1 MADETPDTRDGNGLS
16 RRDLL
21 AKAGVIGAGA
31 VAAGSLAGGASAAK
45 KYSFATPKIR
55 RGGRLVFGLES
66 DPVAVAPYGMAPGA
80 AHWGKEH
87 TYDSLAEFD
96 KGLNIKPALATS
108 WKYESKTAMI
118 FNLRKGVKFHNGKE
132 LTADDVV
139 YSVQEH
145 EEPAAARKR
154 GGRSQRPG
162 DDLSAEAVSKYVVR
176 LKLSAPDARIVGFF
190 AWQRYGPIVPE
201 GLYDQINVSR
211 NAIGTGPYKM
221 VGFNP
226 LDRVELVRND
236 SFWKTG
242 QPYMDAMTL
251 KVMTDEQARVAA
263 LRAGAIDGATLSVDV
278 ARSLKGDSNLQVLSN
293 LNAAFRELQMT
304 LKPGRNE
311 PWADPRVRQ
320 AVNFAINRQQIIQ
333 NVYSGEAAYTSYVP
347 PGYGPWPL
355 TDAQLK
361 QKYAKFDLPTAKKL
375 MADAGMSK
383 GFSVDDDDRQPA
395 GLPVGGGP
403 ARAADEADQ
412 HRPEHQGHRDRH
424 VRGDLQRRHLRLVPE
439 RPRYARRRR
448 RLRAGVPPCLG
459 DVPDP
464 DAGVQEPEGVEGHRQ
479 RPHPARRQEAAADVQ
494 GRAGAAL
501 DEPDPDAARR
511 DPEVPGVQQ
520 ARAEHV
526 RGVQRLQHRPPHG
539 LARLVAAGRRS

>member
-1 MADETPDTRDGNGLS
+1 MADETPDTHEGNGLS

-21 AKAGVIGAGA
+21 AKAGVVGAGA

-45 KYSFATPKIR
+45 KSTKYSFATPKIR
-55 RGGRLVFGLES
+55 RGGRFVFGLES

-108 WKYESKTAMI
+108 WKADKKGTT
-118 FNLRKGVKFHNGKE
+118 FQLRKGVKFHNGKE

-139 YSVQEH
+139 YSVKMMKNPPPPGSAAVAANV
-145 EEPAAARKR
+145 PATITDAQAI
-154 GGRSQRPG
+154 
-162 DDLSAEAVSKYVVR
+162 SKYVVR
-176 LKLSAPDARIVGFF
+176 LNQTAPDARVIGFF

-221 VGFNP
+221 TGFNP
-226 LDRVELVRND
+226 LDRVELVANQN
-236 SFWKTG
+236 FWKTG
-242 QPYMDAMTL
+242 QPYMDAITM

-278 ARSLKGDSNLQVLSN
+278 ARSLQGDNNLQVLSN

-320 AVNFAINRQQIIQ
+320 AVNLAINRTQIIQ
-333 NVYSGEAAYTSYVP
+333 NVYSGQAAFTSYVP

-361 QKYAKFDLPTAKKL
+361 QKYAKFDLPAAKKL

-383 GFSVDDDDRQPA
+383 GFSVDMTIVNLQDYPSVAALLVQQMKQINIDVNIKGTEIGTFAAIYSA
-395 GLPVGGGP
+395 GTYNWFLNGRGM
-403 ARAADEADQ
+403 
-412 HRPEHQGHRDRH
+412 
-424 VRGDLQRRHLRLVPE
+424 RGDVD
-439 RPRYARRRR
+439 
-448 RLRAGVPPCLG
+448 GF
-459 DVPDP
+459 
-464 DAGVQEPEGVEGHRQ
+464 VQEF
-479 RPHPARRQEAAADVQ
+479 HPASATFQIQTPAYKNLKAWKDIGN
-494 GRAGAAL
+494 GRIQL
-501 DEPDPDAARR
+501 DDKKRLPMYKDA
-511 DPEVPGVQQ
+511 Q
-520 ARAEHV
+520 A
-526 RGVQRLQHRPPHG
+526 QLWTNPIQMP
-539 LARLVAAGRRS
+539 LVAIRKYQVFNKRVQNMYVAFSDFNTGFRTAWLSS

>member
-1 MADETPDTRDGNGLS
+1 
-16 RRDLL
+16 
-21 AKAGVIGAGA
+21 
-31 VAAGSLAGGASAAK
+31 
-45 KYSFATPKIR
+45 
-55 RGGRLVFGLES
+55 
-66 DPVAVAPYGMAPGA
+66 VAPLGMTPGA

-96 KGLNIKPALATS
+96 KALNIKPALATS
-108 WKYESKTAMI
+108 WKYENKTSML

-139 YSVQEH
+139 YSVKLAKNPPPPGSLTVAANV
-145 EEPAAARKR
+145 PATI
-154 GGRSQRPG
+154 
-162 DDLSAEAVSKYVVR
+162 LSAEAVSKYVVR

-236 SFWKTG
+236 SFWKPG

-278 ARSLKGDSNLQVLSN
+278 ARSLRGDNNLQVLSA

-311 PWADPRVRQ
+311 PWADQRVRQ
-320 AVNFAINRQQIIQ
+320 AVNYAINRQQIIQ

-355 TDAQLK
+355 SEADLK
-361 QKYAKFDLPTAKKL
+361 RKYAKFDLPMAKKL
-375 MADAGMSK
+375 MADAGKSR
-383 GFSVDDDDRQPA
+383 GFSVDMTIVSLQDYPSVAALLVQQMKQINIDLNVKGTEIGTFAAIYNA
-395 GLPVGGGP
+395 GTYDWFLNGRGM
-403 ARAADEADQ
+403 
-412 HRPEHQGHRDRH
+412 
-424 VRGDLQRRHLRLVPE
+424 RGDVDG
-439 RPRYARRRR
+439 Y
-448 RLRAGVPPCLG
+448 
-459 DVPDP
+459 
-464 DAGVQEPEGVEGHRQ
+464 VQEF
-479 RPHPARRQEAAADVQ
+479 HPASATFKAQTPAYRNLKAWKDIGN
-494 GRAGAAL
+494 GRIQL
-501 DEPDPDAARR
+501 DEKKRLPMYKDA
-511 DPEVPGVQQ
+511 Q
-520 ARAEHV
+520 AQLWANPI
-526 RGVQRLQHRPPHG
+526 QMP
-539 LARLVAAGRRS
+539 LVAIRKYQVFTKRVQNMYVAFSDFNTGLRTAWLSS

>member
-1 MADETPDTRDGNGLS
+1 MADETPDTHEGNGLS

-21 AKAGVIGAGA
+21 AKAGAVGAGA
-31 VAAGSLAGGASAAK
+31 IAAGSLAGGAAAASK
-45 KYSFATPKIR
+45 ASFATPKIR

-66 DPVAVAPYGMAPGA
+66 DPVAVAPFGMAPGA

-96 KGLNIKPALATS
+96 KGLNIRPALATS
-108 WKYESKTAMI
+108 WKYENKTSML

-139 YSVQEH
+139 YSVKLAKNPPPPGSLTVAANV
-145 EEPAAARKR
+145 PATI
-154 GGRSQRPG
+154 
-162 DDLSAEAVSKYVVR
+162 LSAEAVSKYVVR

-236 SFWKTG
+236 SFWKPG

-278 ARSLKGDSNLQVLSN
+278 ARSLRGDNNLQVLSA

-311 PWADPRVRQ
+311 PWADQRVRQ
-320 AVNFAINRQQIIQ
+320 AVNYAINRQQIIQ

-355 TDAQLK
+355 SEADLK
-361 QKYAKFDLPTAKKL
+361 RKYAKFDLPMAKKL
-375 MADAGMSK
+375 MADAGKSR
-383 GFSVDDDDRQPA
+383 GFSVDMTIVSLQDYPSVAALLVQQMKQINIDLNVKGTEIGTFAAIYNA
-395 GLPVGGGP
+395 GTYDWFLNGRGM
-403 ARAADEADQ
+403 
-412 HRPEHQGHRDRH
+412 
-424 VRGDLQRRHLRLVPE
+424 RGDVDG
-439 RPRYARRRR
+439 Y
-448 RLRAGVPPCLG
+448 
-459 DVPDP
+459 
-464 DAGVQEPEGVEGHRQ
+464 VQEF
-479 RPHPARRQEAAADVQ
+479 HPASATFKAQTPAYRNLKAWKDIGN
-494 GRAGAAL
+494 GRIQL
-501 DEPDPDAARR
+501 DEKKRLPMYKDA
-511 DPEVPGVQQ
+511 Q
-520 ARAEHV
+520 A
-526 RGVQRLQHRPPHG
+526 QLWTNPIQMP
-539 LARLVAAGRRS
+539 LVAIRKYQVFTKRVQNMYVAFSDFNTGLRTAWLSS

>member
-1 MADETPDTRDGNGLS
+1 MADETPDTHEGNGLS

-21 AKAGVIGAGA
+21 AKAGAVGAGA
-31 VAAGSLAGGASAAK
+31 IAAGSLAGGAAAASK
-45 KYSFATPKIR
+45 ASFATPKIR
-55 RGGRLVFGLES
+55 HGGRLVFGLES
-66 DPVAVAPYGMAPGA
+66 DPVAVAPFGMAPGA

-96 KGLNIKPALATS
+96 KGLNIRPALATS
-108 WKYESKTAMI
+108 WKYENKTSML

-139 YSVQEH
+139 YSVRLAKNPPPPGSLTVAANV
-145 EEPAAARKR
+145 PATI
-154 GGRSQRPG
+154 
-162 DDLSAEAVSKYVVR
+162 LSAEAVSKYVVR

-211 NAIGTGPYKM
+211 NAIGTGPYKL

-236 SFWKTG
+236 SFWKPG

-278 ARSLKGDSNLQVLSN
+278 ARSLRGDTNLQVLSA

-320 AVNFAINRQQIIQ
+320 AVNYAINRQQIIQ

-355 TDAQLK
+355 SEADLK
-361 QKYAKFDLPTAKKL
+361 RKYAKFDLPMAKKL
-375 MADAGMSK
+375 MADAGKSK
-383 GFSVDDDDRQPA
+383 GFSVDMTIVSLQDYPSVAALLVQHMKQINIDVNVKGTEIGTFAAIYNA
-395 GLPVGGGP
+395 GTYDWFLNGRGM
-403 ARAADEADQ
+403 
-412 HRPEHQGHRDRH
+412 
-424 VRGDLQRRHLRLVPE
+424 RGDVDG
-439 RPRYARRRR
+439 Y
-448 RLRAGVPPCLG
+448 
-459 DVPDP
+459 
-464 DAGVQEPEGVEGHRQ
+464 VQEF
-479 RPHPARRQEAAADVQ
+479 HPASATFKAQTPAYRNLKAWKDIGN
-494 GRAGAAL
+494 GRIQL
-501 DEPDPDAARR
+501 DEKKRLPMYKDA
-511 DPEVPGVQQ
+511 Q
-520 ARAEHV
+520 AQLWANPI
-526 RGVQRLQHRPPHG
+526 QMP
-539 LARLVAAGRRS
+539 LVAIRKYQVFTKRVQNMYVAFSDFNTGLRTAWLSS

>member
-1 MADETPDTRDGNGLS
+1 MADETPDTQEGNGLS

-21 AKAGVIGAGA
+21 AKAGVVGAGA
-31 VAAGSLAGGASAAK
+31 IAAGSLAGGAGAAPK
-45 KYSFATPKIR
+45 RSFATPKIR

-108 WKYESKTAMI
+108 WKYESKTSMI

-139 YSVQEH
+139 YSVKNMKNPPPPGSLTVAANV
-145 EEPAAARKR
+145 PATI
-154 GGRSQRPG
+154 
-162 DDLSAEAVSKYVVR
+162 LSAEAVSKYVVR
-176 LKLSAPDARIVGFF
+176 LKLSAPDARIAGFF

-236 SFWKTG
+236 SFWKPG

-251 KVMTDEQARVAA
+251 KVMTDEQSRVAA

-278 ARSLKGDSNLQVLSN
+278 ARSLRNESSLQVLSN

-320 AVNFAINRQQIIQ
+320 AVNYAINRQQIIQ

-355 TDAQLK
+355 TEAQLK
-361 QKYAKFDLPTAKKL
+361 TKYAKFDLPAAKKL

-383 GFSVDDDDRQPA
+383 GFSVEMTIVSLQDYPSVAALLVQQMKQINIDLNIKGTEIGTFAAIYNA
-395 GLPVGGGP
+395 GTYDWFLNGRGM
-403 ARAADEADQ
+403 
-412 HRPEHQGHRDRH
+412 
-424 VRGDLQRRHLRLVPE
+424 RGDVD
-439 RPRYARRRR
+439 
-448 RLRAGVPPCLG
+448 GF
-459 DVPDP
+459 
-464 DAGVQEPEGVEGHRQ
+464 VQEF
-479 RPHPARRQEAAADVQ
+479 HPASATFKAQTPAYKNLKAWKDIGN
-494 GRAGAAL
+494 GRIQL
-501 DEPDPDAARR
+501 DDKKRLPMYKDA
-511 DPEVPGVQQ
+511 Q
-520 ARAEHV
+520 A
-526 RGVQRLQHRPPHG
+526 QLWTNPIQMP
-539 LARLVAAGRRS
+539 LVAIRKYQVFNKRVQNMYVAFSDFNTGLRTAWLSS